1 MRLHGRPRI
10 FFNKAW
16 REYRGLKGK
25 IFLALAVTVLSVI
38 ISTFLVLNYF
48 LRRQAFDT
56 LHFEMQRAAELFSVL
71 QQVEH
76 KQMLEKGKLLA
87 SAPHLKAALD
97 TGDPLSV
104 QIVLEQLLQNVSATM
119 ETSAPLLPQ
128 KDNRAGE
135 GTTFPSLQ
143 ANNKSAPG
151 QAAAGQ
157 ATELCQ
163 IYDREGRIFS
173 TVKRMVITSSIDSD
187 STSRFNLPDSVLIPA
202 LLGKERFA
210 AWQNRDGAWRG
221 VLVPIL
227 AGGSPFGPSV
237 IGALALGTKLDDAFA
252 RRMKNLVG
260 AEVAFLFA
268 NQVVAAS
275 LPEPMRHQA
284 AIAASKNG
292 RIPLYVR
299 PEELVMENENFLIVN
314 LPLFEDAATG
324 RVCLLQ
330 SIDRAV
336 QPLLSQVER
345 TLFFVGFGAFLA
357 ALSISLIVSRT
368 ITHPIARLV
377 GAAHAASAGQLDE
390 PIRISSRDEIGYLAQ
405 RFEEMRQ
412 SIKQQMEKLTE
423 LNANLSERN
432 LELESALD
440 QLRRAQEELVKSEK
454 LAAAGK
460 LTAQLSH
467 EINNPIHNIRSCLET
482 ALKKMP
488 AHLTGREFV
497 RIAHDEI
504 LRIGKLVRQML
515 DFYRFGQAEL
525 RPIDLNAALSEVLQ
539 SSQRRLEERRIA
551 VERRLS
557 ANLPPVRASRD
568 QMKQVFLNLILNGV
582 EAMPGGGKLEVKS
595 WRENSFVK
603 IAICDTGCGIP
614 PENLPKIFDPF
625 FTTKRAVHGVG
636 LGLSVCYNIVHQHG
650 GTIEVESEVGKGS
663 TFTVKLPVAEKMEQ
677 TS

>member
-1 MRLHGRPRI
+1 
-10 FFNKAW
+10 
-16 REYRGLKGK
+16 
-25 IFLALAVTVLSVI
+25 
-38 ISTFLVLNYF
+38 
-48 LRRQAFDT
+48 
-56 LHFEMQRAAELFSVL
+56 
-71 QQVEH
+71 
-76 KQMLEKGKLLA
+76 
-87 SAPHLKAALD
+87 
-97 TGDPLSV
+97 
-104 QIVLEQLLQNVSATM
+104 
-119 ETSAPLLPQ
+119 
-128 KDNRAGE
+128 
-135 GTTFPSLQ
+135 
-143 ANNKSAPG
+143 
-151 QAAAGQ
+151 
-157 ATELCQ
+157 
-163 IYDREGRIFS
+163 
-173 TVKRMVITSSIDSD
+173 
-187 STSRFNLPDSVLIPA
+187 
-202 LLGKERFA
+202 
-210 AWQNRDGAWRG
+210 
-221 VLVPIL
+221 
-227 AGGSPFGPSV
+227 
-237 IGALALGTKLDDAFA
+237 
-252 RRMKNLVG
+252 
-260 AEVAFLFA
+260 
-268 NQVVAAS
+268 
-275 LPEPMRHQA
+275 
-284 AIAASKNG
+284 
-292 RIPLYVR
+292 
-299 PEELVMENENFLIVN
+299 
-314 LPLFEDAATG
+314 
-324 RVCLLQ
+324 
-330 SIDRAV
+330 
-336 QPLLSQVER
+336 
-345 TLFFVGFGAFLA
+345 
-357 ALSISLIVSRT
+357 
-368 ITHPIARLV
+368 
-377 GAAHAASAGQLDE
+377 
-390 PIRISSRDEIGYLAQ
+390 
-405 RFEEMRQ
+405 
-412 SIKQQMEKLTE
+412 MEKLTE